1 MDLMR
6 MAQAVNAV
14 AGEAGSLLLG
24 KLGRLR
30 SVEYKGEVDLI
41 TEADRES
48 EAFLVRRLGAL
59 LPEASILAEEGTG
72 TERDSELRWIV
83 DPLDGTTNFAHTYP
97 VFSVSI
103 GLERAGERVLGVV
116 HDPTR
121 GETFTA
127 VKGGGAALNGEPI
140 HVSATATLDRA
151 LLATGFPYDMRTT
164 RRDNLTQFAA
174 FAKLAQGI
182 RRGGSA
188 ALDLC
193 QVACGR
199 LDGYWEE
206 KLQPWDVAAGALVVE
221 EAGGRVTGYFG
232 ETFDP
237 RARHLVGSNGRIHAE
252 MVDLLTGLETMAGL
266 PPVGR

>member
-1 MDLMR
+1 MDLR
-6 MAQAVNAV
+6 QLAES
-14 AGEAGSLLLG
+14 AGAAAREAGGLLLG
-24 KLGRLR
+24 RLGRLR
-30 SVEYKGEVDLI
+30 AIEYKGEVDLV

-48 EAFLVRRLGAL
+48 EAMLVRRLGAL

-83 DPLDGTTNFAHTYP
+83 DPLDGTTNFAHGFPMFT
-97 VFSVSI
+97 VSI
-103 GLERAGERVLGVV
+103 GLEEGRDRLVGVV

-121 GETFTA
+121 AETFTA
-127 VKGGGAALNGEPI
+127 VRGAGARLNGEPI
-140 HVSATATLDRA
+140 HVSATASLDRA
-151 LLATGFPYDMRTT
+151 LLATGFPYDMRRT

-188 ALDLC
+188 SLDLC
-193 QVACGR
+193 YVACGR

-206 KLQPWDVAAGALVVE
+206 KLQPWDVAAGALMVE

-232 ETFDP
+232 EAFDP
-237 RARHLVGSNGRIHAE
+237 RARHLVGSNGRFHDA
-252 MVDLLTGLETMAGL
+252 MVELLGGLESTAGL